1 MEPRRLHA
9 LLLRCR
15 PLGESD
21 LLLDFFSR
29 ELGRITAVAKGAKR
43 SKRRFFGLLEI
54 AHFLEIEV
62 EPGKRGDLWLLLA
75 ARLTNPHL
83 GLRQD
88 WRRLLLAGPVLELLL
103 RASAPHDPQPGALQL
118 ALDTLARLERGR
130 GASESAAA
138 LAVFL
143 LRLLNE
149 LGFAP
154 RLEACLHCAKPAA
167 QINEPRLS
175 LDGGLV
181 CPTCPPGRKA
191 VAAPPG
197 LVAFLRAAQTM
208 EPAALGRLR
217 LSPALARPGL
227 VYLADFWRE
236 ISGHDL
242 PALGLALDYGVI

>member
-21 LLLDFFSR
+21 LMLDCFSR
-29 ELGRITAVAKGAKR
+29 ELGRITAIAKGAKR

-54 AHFLEIEV
+54 GHYLEIEV
-62 EPGKRGDLWLLLA
+62 EPGRRGDLWLLLA
-75 ARLTNPHL
+75 ARLLNPHL

-103 RASAPHDPQPGALQL
+103 RASAPHDSQPGALQL

-143 LRLLNE
+143 LRLLSE

-181 CPTCPPGRKA
+181 CPACPPGRKA

-227 VYLADFWRE
+227 AYLADFWRE

-242 PALGLALDYGVI
+242 PALGLALGLEA